1 MEEVES
7 PAYDLAA
14 FPAPHV
20 VSLKDC
26 GNVKGGTDK
35 ETVVYSRPQNH
46 LTPVHSP
53 DTVLSLTEL
62 PNVYL

>member
-14 FPAPHV
+14 LPAPHV

-26 GNVKGGTDK
+26 GNVKGGQIK
-35 ETVVYSRPQNH
+35 SH
-46 LTPVHSP
+46 LPPFHSP
-53 DTVLSLTEL
+53 GTVLSLTEH
-62 PNVYL
+62 PNVCL